1 MDLKK
6 KRARKTG
13 FTGSQCMRITGIRK
27 GHNEEEVI
35 MSDEVDLASDTAQF
49 MLDIALKNNRAASL
63 RINNP
68 SGLCLNCGTVTCH
81 EKRWCDNDCRDD
93 YIKRLGH

>member
-1 MDLKK
+1 MDLKQ
-6 KRARKTG
+6 KRGLRIG
-13 FTGSQCMRITGIRK
+13 FIASACMKITGIRK
-27 GHNEEEVI
+27 GRNEGEVM
-35 MSDEVDLASDTAQF
+35 MSDEADLASDTAQF
-49 MLDIALKNNRAASL
+49 MLDIALKNNRAAGL

-68 SGLCLNCGTVTCH
+68 SGLCLNCGAVTGH